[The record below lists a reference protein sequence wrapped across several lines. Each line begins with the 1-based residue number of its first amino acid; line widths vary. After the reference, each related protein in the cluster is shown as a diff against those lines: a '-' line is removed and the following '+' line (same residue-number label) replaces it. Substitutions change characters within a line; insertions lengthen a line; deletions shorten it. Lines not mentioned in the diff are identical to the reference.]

1 MSFDDYMGQETGA
14 AEELPP
20 ARDVEVAQ
28 QEAQLA
34 GLEEVEH
41 AAVASGMYDVD
52 ATTTDLGSLT
62 RKVLAKLS
70 TTLPKVRP
78 VLKHAAARRVAMN
91 AMSRVQHPN
100 KMVPMSQPAMAPGD
114 EVEFE
119 YKSPDPAVFMGIVMT
134 PSVIVNFGCQKLQL
148 GSYRALDGSQMSG
161 GQGSNSVGSLAMF
174 SPDARQIIRLGR
186 NRILGGEA
194 LFTLRVR
201 CMVPV
206 NLQADFLA
214 TLLLY
219 VRNSGC

>member
-1 MSFDDYMGQETGA
+1 MSFDEFMVQETGA
-14 AEELPP
+14 AEDLPP

-28 QEAQLA
+28 QEVQLA
-34 GLEEVEH
+34 GLEDIEH

-52 ATTTDLGSLT
+52 ATTTDLGAVT
-62 RKVLAKLS
+62 RKVMAKFGA
-70 TTLPKVRP
+70 TLPKARGL
-78 VLKHAAARRVAMN
+78 LKHAAARRVALN

-100 KMVPMSQPAMAPGD
+100 KMVPMSQLAMASGA

-134 PSVIVNFGCQKLQL
+134 PAVISNFGCQKLQL

-194 LFTLRVR
+194 LFTFRVR
-201 CMVPV
+201 CMVPAA
-206 NLQADFLA
+206 QTADFLA

>member
-1 MSFDDYMGQETGA
+1 MSFDEFMVQETGA
-14 AEELPP
+14 GEELPP

-28 QEAQLA
+28 QEVQLA
-34 GLEEVEH
+34 GLEDIEH

-52 ATTTDLGSLT
+52 ATTTDLGAVT
-62 RKVLAKLS
+62 RKVLAKFGA
-70 TTLPKVRP
+70 TLPKART
-78 VLKHAAARRVAMN
+78 VLKHAAARRVALN
-91 AMSRVQHPN
+91 AMSRVQNPN
-100 KMVPMSQPAMAPGD
+100 KMVPMSNLAMGPGA
-114 EVEFE
+114 EVEFT

-134 PSVIVNFGCQKLQL
+134 PAVIANFGCQKLQL

-174 SPDARQIIRLGR
+174 APDARQIIRLGR

-194 LFTLRVR
+194 LFTFAVR
-201 CMVPV
+201 CMVPAPQ
-206 NLQADFLA
+206 QADFLA